1 LQEFSPDSF
10 GTSLA
15 LNPYAPEHMPQ
26 PFRDPAVRARRR
38 STFAAASR
46 PRIVAIG
53 GGTGLPAVLSG
64 IADAFDERPRPVSAL
79 TGVVTVT
86 DDGGSSGRLR
96 REAGMLP
103 PGDVRNCLVALAP
116 DSPLKQLLQHRFTA
130 APSLRGHALG
140 NLLLAA
146 LVEVTGDFCDA
157 IDQLATLMRLRGRVL
172 PATVDH
178 VSLVGEFDGGRIICG
193 ETAIVA
199 ERRPIRRLHLDRPAH
214 PVPRVIDAIAHA
226 DLIVVGPGSLYTSI
240 LPNLLVDGIA
250 AAIAAS
256 PAVRVFVGNLMTE
269 PGETDGFSLEQH
281 LGVIA
286 EHTGKDLFDCVLV
299 NRRAPSPDAIARYA
313 NQSALPIEIGHPA
326 ANTIGRARVVRRN
339 LARETHQGK
348 VRHSPGALAR
358 ALLQIAS
365 ERQTRAARATA

>member
-1 LQEFSPDSF
+1 
-10 GTSLA
+10 
-15 LNPYAPEHMPQ
+15 MPQ
-26 PFRDPAVRARRR
+26 PFRDSAVRSRRR
-38 STFAAASR
+38 STLAAAS
-46 PRIVAIG
+46 RIVAIG

-64 IADAFDERPRPVSAL
+64 IADAFDERPRPISTL
-79 TGVVTVT
+79 TGIVTVT

-146 LVEVTGDFCDA
+146 LVEITGDFCEA
-157 IDQLATLMRLRGRVL
+157 IDQLGTLMRLRGRVL

-178 VSLVGEFDGGRIICG
+178 VALVGEFDGGHTVCG

-199 ERRPIRRLHLDRPAH
+199 EGRPIRRLRLDRAAR
-214 PVPRVIDAIAHA
+214 PVPRVIEAIAHA

-281 LGVIA
+281 LDVIA
-286 EHTGKDLFDCVLV
+286 EHTGEDLFDCVLV
-299 NRRAPSPDAIARYA
+299 NRRAPSPHAIARYA
-313 NQSALPIEIGHPA
+313 SQSALPIEIAHPA
-326 ANTIGRARVVRRN
+326 ADAIGRARVVRRD

-358 ALLQIAS
+358 ALLQIAT
-365 ERQTRAARATA
+365 ERQVRTVRATA

>member
-1 LQEFSPDSF
+1 
-10 GTSLA
+10 
-15 LNPYAPEHMPQ
+15 MPQ
-26 PFRDPAVRARRR
+26 PFRDSAVRARRR
-38 STFAAASR
+38 STIATASS

-64 IADAFDERPRPVSAL
+64 VADAFDGRPRPVSAL
-79 TGVVTVT
+79 TGIVTVT

-116 DSPLKQLLQHRFTA
+116 ESPLKQLLQHRFTA

-157 IDQLATLMRLRGRVL
+157 IDQLGTMMRLRGRVL

-178 VSLVGEFDGGRIICG
+178 VSLVGEFDGGHTVCG

-199 ERRPIRRLHLDRPAH
+199 ERRPIRRVRLDRTACA
-214 PVPRVIDAIAHA
+214 VPRALDAIARA

-240 LPNLLVDGIA
+240 LPNLLVDGVA
-250 AAIAAS
+250 SAIAAS
-256 PAVRVFVGNLMTE
+256 RAVRVFVGNLMTE

-281 LGVIA
+281 LDVIA
-286 EHTGKDLFDCVLV
+286 AHTGKDLFDCVLI
-299 NRRAPSPDAIARYA
+299 NRRAPSPHAIARYA
-313 NQSALPIEIGHPA
+313 RQSALPIEIAHPA
-326 ANTIGRARVVRRN
+326 ADVIGRARVVRRD

-358 ALLQIAS
+358 ALLQIAA
-365 ERQTRAARATA
+365 ERPVRAARATA

>member
-1 LQEFSPDSF
+1 
-10 GTSLA
+10 
-15 LNPYAPEHMPQ
+15 MPQ
-26 PFRDPAVRARRR
+26 PFRDPATR
-38 STFAAASR
+38 SRCRPSLAAASH

-64 IADAFDERPRPVSAL
+64 ISDAFAGRPRPASTL
-79 TGVVTVT
+79 TGIVTVT

-146 LVEVTGDFCDA
+146 LVEVTGDFCQA
-157 IDQLATLMRLRGRVL
+157 IDQLGTMMQLRGRVL

-178 VSLVGEFDGGRIICG
+178 VSLVGEFDDGRIVCG

-199 ERRPIRRLHLDRPAH
+199 ERRTIRRVRLDRAARA
-214 PVPRVIDAIAHA
+214 VPRVLDAIADA

-240 LPNLLVDGIA
+240 LPNLLVDGVA

-256 PAVRVFVGNLMTE
+256 SAVRVFVGNLMTE
-269 PGETDGFSLEQH
+269 PGETDGFTLERH
-281 LGVIA
+281 LDVIA
-286 EHTGKDLFDCVLV
+286 EHTGKELFDCVLV
-299 NRRAPSPDAIARYA
+299 NGRAPSPHAIARYA
-313 NQSALPIEIGHPA
+313 SQSALPIEIAHPA
-326 ANTIGRARVVRRN
+326 ADLIGRARVVRRD

-365 ERQTRAARATA
+365 GRQIRTARATA